1 MLKEKWPGERELPTY
16 ILYRQLPPFFFSLW
30 TYHLLTACD
39 TLILALEEKM
49 NHLSL
54 FIYSFSLMIGQISVK
69 AFPKLSL
76 FRLNSPGLFMNSLD
90 CHSIFL
96 IILVAFCGR
105 LPVLLHSFLDFEIRA
120 FSTNMIMFSVFFF
133 TLFFIVAQIQFI
145 FDHCWTRSCHFHAA
159 INH

>member
-54 FIYSFSLMIGQISVK
+54 FIYFFSLMIGQISVK

-96 IILVAFCGR
+96 IILGGFLWTSSSSVTSFFR
-105 LPVLLHSFLDFEIRA
+105 FWDKSFFYRYDYVFSFLFYSFLYSCSDSIYFWPLLNTELS
-120 FSTNMIMFSVFFF
+120 FSWSY
-133 TLFFIVAQIQFI
+133 
-145 FDHCWTRSCHFHAA
+145 
-159 INH
+159 

>member
-96 IILVAFCGR
+96 IILGGFLWTSSGSVT
-105 LPVLLHSFLDFEIRA
+105 SFFRFWDKSFFYRYDYA
-120 FSTNMIMFSVFFF
+120 FSFFF

>member
-39 TLILALEEKM
+39 TLILTLEEKM

-96 IILVAFCGR
+96 IILGGFLWTSSSSVAFFFRFWDKSFFYQYDYVFCF
-105 LPVLLHSFLDFEIRA
+105 LFYSFLYSCSDSIYFWPLLNMELS
-120 FSTNMIMFSVFFF
+120 FSWSY
-133 TLFFIVAQIQFI
+133 
-145 FDHCWTRSCHFHAA
+145 
-159 INH
+159 